1 MKTPALLLFLLF
13 TVSFHAQ
20 NWSPTG
26 ANWKY
31 SYYGFFPG
39 YVEVLY
45 SGDTIIEGQSAKIL
59 SKTFMGMDWSMTLV
73 TNFIGTEYTYEDNGV
88 IFLRYQ
94 NHWDTLYHFNAQV
107 GDHWRM
113 AKQPF
118 ANVCPENSRLK
129 VMSTGNKIINNETRK
144 FLVVDFCNPDLS
156 SLGWG
161 QDTIVENIGF
171 IGTYFL
177 PYDQFD
183 GALDGNEGGPFRCY
197 SHDNFA
203 TYAPHFSGAC
213 DYIVGLEEVN
223 SAQTTFSIYPNP
235 VGNEIHLSKETASM
249 FSTYT
254 IYSLDGKI
262 QQEGF
267 LSEVIQVDYLRNGNF
282 ILEITNENQKKF
294 AKLLKVD

>member
-1 MKTPALLLFLLF
+1 
-13 TVSFHAQ
+13 VD
-20 NWSPTG
+20 
-26 ANWKY
+26 
-31 SYYGFFPG
+31 
-39 YVEVLY
+39 VLY
-45 SGDTIIEGQSAKIL
+45 SGDTVIEGQSAKIL
-59 SKTFMGMDWSMTLV
+59 SKNFTGIDWSMTVV
-73 TNFIGTEYTYEDNGV
+73 TNLIGNEYTYEDNGV
-88 IFLRYQ
+88 IFLRYLNQ
-94 NHWDTLYHFNAQV
+94 WDTLYQFNAQV

-129 VMSTGNKIINNETRK
+129 VLSTGNKIINNETRK
-144 FLVVDFCNPDLS
+144 YLVVDFCNPDLT

-213 DYIVGLEEVN
+213 DYIVGLEEVTA
-223 SAQTTFSIYPNP
+223 AQTTFTIYPNP
-235 VGNEIHLSKETASM
+235 VGNEIHFSKEFANT
-249 FSTYT
+249 FTTYT

-262 QQEGF
+262 QQAGSM
-267 LSEVIQVDYLRNGNF
+267 SELIRVDYLRNGNYL
-282 ILEITNENQKKF
+282 LEIANENQKQF
-294 AKLLKVD
+294 AKLLKVN

>member
-1 MKTPALLLFLLF
+1 MKTPTLLLFLLF
-13 TVSFHAQ
+13 SISFHAQ

-39 YVEVLY
+39 YVDVLY
-45 SGDTIIEGQSAKIL
+45 SGDTVIEGQPSKIL
-59 SKTFMGMDWSMTLV
+59 SKTFTGMDWTMTLV
-73 TNFIGTEYTYEDNGV
+73 SNFIGNEYTYEDNGV

-107 GDHWRM
+107 GEHWRM

-118 ANVCPENSRLK
+118 TSVCPENSRLK
-129 VMSTGNKIINNETRK
+129 VLAIGNKTINNETRK
-144 FLVVDFCNPDLS
+144 YVVVDFCNPDLS
-156 SLGWG
+156 SLGIH
-161 QDTIVENIGF
+161 DTIVENIGF

-183 GALDGNEGGPFRCY
+183 GAVDGNEGGPFRCY

-213 DYIVGLEEVN
+213 DYLVGLEEVTDV
-223 SAQTTFSIYPNP
+223 QTTFSIYPNP
-235 VGNEIHLSKETASM
+235 VGNEIHLSKEHASA
-249 FSTYT
+249 FTNYT

-262 QQEGF
+262 QQTGS
-267 LSEVIQVDYLRNGNF
+267 LSEVIRLDYLGKGNF
-282 ILEITNENQKKF
+282 LLELTNEKQKQF
-294 AKLLKVD
+294 AKLIKAD